1 VGETLAKDRL
11 AMSQPFFGKQY
22 FPSKLLPVQ
31 TTNILEFDALEQIG
45 TDEVVFFTWSTDIE
59 PSATFSHSWEEEKVA
74 EGSRLTDLR
83 GKNEAFPFGALVRR
97 ETRRAGRS
105 DGYEMGPGSSAGG
118 SYTGSN

>member
-1 VGETLAKDRL
+1 
-11 AMSQPFFGKQY
+11 MPQPFLGTAHLHLDLWHLK
-22 FPSKLLPVQ
+22 